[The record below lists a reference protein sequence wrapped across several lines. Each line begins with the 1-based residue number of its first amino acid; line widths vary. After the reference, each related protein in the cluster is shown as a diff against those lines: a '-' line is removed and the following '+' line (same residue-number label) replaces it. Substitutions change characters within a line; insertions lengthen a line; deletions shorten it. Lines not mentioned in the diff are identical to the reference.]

1 MPTRRQ
7 RRVNAL
13 LREALSDL
21 LRREVADP
29 RLEFVTVTDVDT
41 TSDLRQAHV
50 YVTFLGTAEDRQ
62 SGMEALTKATGYLRR
77 QLGQRVYLRYLPEL
91 TFHLDTSIEKGLHID
106 QILQSLEHPAE
117 KSEEE

>member
-13 LREALSDL
+13 LREALSEL
-21 LRREVADP
+21 LQREVADP
-29 RLEFVTVTDVDT
+29 RLDFVTVTEVET

-50 YVTFLGTAEDRQ
+50 YVTFLGNPQGQQA
-62 SGMEALTKATGYLRR
+62 ALQALQKASGYLRR

-91 TFHLDTSIEKGLHID
+91 AFHLDVSTEQGLKID
-106 QILQSLEHPAE
+106 RILHNLEITRE
-117 KSEEE
+117 DEEE